1 MPIEREE
8 FETWMN
14 LLRSDIHGVQD
25 RLDTI
30 NGRTR
35 VVEQAI
41 AVLEDRRDTG
51 KAAAWGGGIAGGV
64 VAVVEAAKWLLGK

>member
-14 LLRSDIHGVQD
+14 LLRSDIHGVQE
-25 RLDTI
+25 RLDAI

-35 VVEQAI
+35 SAEQAI
-41 AVLEDRRDTG
+41 AVLEDRRGAG

-64 VAVVEAAKWLLGK
+64 VTVVEAAKWLLGK